1 MTYLIDSS
9 PIISSI
15 CLIILSLSN
24 RTKQIRLNVLS
35 ALIFTSLAIVSLYTN
50 SFFDKNDDIFYY
62 TTILNNIIL
71 LLFFPL
77 VNVYITIYTQ
87 ERITK
92 KKIVLWMFPLFICIG
107 LITAYSFFK
116 EEDVINYFRAMI
128 SNHEVIT
135 NSHDIWLLHLV
146 TWKYFNW
153 YFAAISLVFLVDSC
167 QAIYSFRQKVKKA
180 NSTWPNPV
188 DFINYSVLYVLVISS
203 TLLFIVFA
211 LFHLDVSKIS
221 AIHPWRNLISTLV
234 IIYLGH
240 HMLRQNKKYRV
251 YQLYLKDTGSNAST
265 VQIHHKESQ
274 DEETLIESI
283 EAIHEMLNQHIMS
296 DTLFLNP
303 KLTVADLSAT
313 LGIKQTCLSKYF
325 NTVLNISFS
334 TYINH
339 FRVAYAIDLMKEEYE
354 NYTIDYI
361 AQQSGFTNRTT
372 FYRAFKREKGMSPS
386 KYISMCDDEYSQGH
400 SSYY

>member
-35 ALIFTSLAIVSLYTN
+35 ALIFALLAIVFLHTN
-50 SFFDKNDDIFYY
+50 RFFDKSDSILYY
-62 TTILNNIIL
+62 STILTDIIL

-87 ERITK
+87 EQTTK
-92 KKIVLWMFPLFICIG
+92 KKIVLWLFPLFICIG

-116 EEDVINYFRAMI
+116 KEDI
-128 SNHEVIT
+128 
-135 NSHDIWLLHLV
+135 
-146 TWKYFNW
+146 
-153 YFAAISLVFLVDSC
+153 
-167 QAIYSFRQKVKKA
+167 
-180 NSTWPNPV
+180 
-188 DFINYSVLYVLVISS
+188 INYSVLYVLIISS

-211 LFHLDVSKIS
+211 LFHLDMSKVST
-221 AIHPWRNLISTLV
+221 IHSWRNLISTLV

-240 HMLRQNKKYRV
+240 HMLRQNKKHRV
-251 YQLYLKDTGSNAST
+251 YQLYLKDTESNAST
-265 VQIHHKESQ
+265 VHIHHKESP
-274 DEETLIESI
+274 DEDTLIESI
-283 EAIHEMLNQHIMS
+283 EAIHEMLNQQIMS

-325 NTVLNISFS
+325 NTVLDISFN

-339 FRVAYAIDLMKEEYE
+339 FRIAYAIDLMKEKYE

-386 KYISMCDDEYSQGH
+386 KYISMCNDEYSQGH
-400 SSYY
+400 SSVY